1 MSENEFKALNIT
13 IFPLFRERQQF
24 GENRMNSKTLF
35 KLSMVCACVL
45 ATVGAHAAERQFL
58 RDQNSQLSMPML
70 SQAALSVPQ
79 AQLLGLGANDTLAP
93 RKHYVSANGD
103 TTIRYQQLYQGIP
116 VIGDDVILSYRSNG
130 AFKYAN
136 GAIVKGIEQDV
147 PSVNPFINE
156 KMAMSAGQLSS
167 IEGVADAKE
176 QDKKDKK
183 TRLAIWVDPQGK
195 AHLVYEVSYVVHGS
209 KPSRPYMIIDAFS
222 GEILYQYDNLQTAN
236 ATGPGGNQKT
246 GKYFY
251 GTDFGSL
258 NVTQSGNSCVMN
270 SPNVKTINLNNGTS
284 GSSAYSFTCPE
295 NTYREINGAFSPL
308 NDAHYFGNVVYNM
321 YNDWVGTPPLSFQ
334 LQMRVHYQNNYEN
347 AFWDGTAMTF
357 GDGATTFYPLVSLD
371 VSSHEVSH
379 GFTEQNSGLVY
390 SGKSGG
396 LNEAFSDMAGEAAEN
411 YMNGTND
418 WLVGEQIFKGNGALR
433 YMDDPTKD
441 GRSIGHQ
448 SDYSSGMDVHHSS
461 GVFNK
466 AFYLLANKS
475 GWNTQKAFKVFA
487 KANQQYWSANVNWDQ
502 AGGGAM
508 DAACDLGF
516 DVDDVKAALN
526 AVGVNSSVSSGSPCG
541 VTQPDTELQNG
552 VPYTGISGLSKQQ
565 IFFTLDVPAGASNL
579 NFQTSG
585 GSGDADLYVKYGS
598 KPTLQN
604 SDCSSTNATSTE
616 NCDITSAQAGTYH
629 VMVEAW
635 NAISNVTLT
644 GSYTTSGGNDNEPIN
659 KTYNDV
665 SVARNSWQRFTQDLA
680 TGYNTMTVTISGGSG
695 DADLYVTQGSQ
706 STTSNYD
713 CRPYQ
718 NGNSE
723 TCTFTNPAAGTWY
736 IDLRGYSSAS
746 GVTLT
751 IEAN

>member
-1 MSENEFKALNIT
+1 MSTTTF
-13 IFPLFRERQQF
+13 
-24 GENRMNSKTLF
+24 F
-35 KLSMVCACVL
+35 KLSVI
-45 ATVGAHAAERQFL
+45 TVSLSTITSTHAAQKQFL
-58 RDQNSQLSMPML
+58 RDQLSHQSLPTFTQ
-70 SQAALSVPQ
+70 SITPTQS
-79 AQLLGLGANDTLAP
+79 LGLGINDGLVI
-93 RKHYVSANGD
+93 RKQYLSSNGD
-103 TTIRYQQLYQGIP
+103 TTIRYQQTYRGIP
-116 VIGDDVILSYRSNG
+116 VIGDDVILTYQTTG
-130 AFKYAN
+130 ELKYAN
-136 GAIVKGIEQDV
+136 GAIVKDIEEDI
-147 PSVNPFINE
+147 PSVQPFISE
-156 KMAMSAGQLSS
+156 DMAMSASHGTS
-167 IEGVADAKE
+167 ISGVADAHE
-176 QDKKDKK
+176 YDKKDKK
-183 TRLAIWVDPQGK
+183 TRLAIWIDADGK
-195 AHLVYEVSYVVHGS
+195 AHLVYEVTYVVHGI
-209 KPSRPYMIIDAFS
+209 KPTRPYIIIDAFN

-236 ATGPGGNQKT
+236 ASGPGGNQKT

-251 GTDFGSL
+251 GSDFGSL
-258 NVTQSGNSCVMN
+258 NVSQSGNTCVMN

-295 NTYREINGAFSPL
+295 NTYQEINGAYSPL

-321 YNDWVGTPPLSFQ
+321 YNDWVGTAPLGFQ
-334 LQMRVHYQNNYEN
+334 LQMRVHYQRNYEN
-347 AFWDGTAMTF
+347 AFWDGSAMTF

-411 YMNGTND
+411 YMTGSND
-418 WLVGEQIFKGNGALR
+418 WLVGEQIFKGSGALR

-448 SDYSSGMDVHHSS
+448 SDYTAGMDVHHSS

-466 AFYLLANKS
+466 AFYLLANTN

-508 DAACDLGF
+508 DAACDLGYEVN
-516 DVDDVKAALN
+516 DIKAALT
-526 AVGVNSSVSSGSPCG
+526 AVGVNSSLSSGSNCA
-541 VTQPDTELQNG
+541 VVIPDTQLQNG
-552 VPYTGISGLSKQQ
+552 VPYSGISGSAKQQ

-585 GSGDADLYVKYGS
+585 GTGDADLYVRYAS
-598 KPTLQN
+598 KPTLE
-604 SDCSSTNATSTE
+604 SYDCKSTTETSTE
-616 NCDITSAQAGTYH
+616 NCTIASAQAGTYH

-635 NAISNVTLT
+635 NTISNVELT
-644 GSYTTSGGNDNEPIN
+644 GSFSTSGGNTGEPIS
-659 KTYNDV
+659 KTYSNV
-665 SVARNSWQRFTQDLA
+665 SIARRDWQRFSQELG
-680 TGYNTMTVTISGGSG
+680 TGYSNLTVTISGGTG

-713 CRPYQ
+713 CRPYK
-718 NGNSE
+718 NGNEEVCS
-723 TCTFTNPAAGTWY
+723 FTNPAAGTWY
-736 IDLRGYSSAS
+736 IDVRGYSATS
-746 GVTLT
+746 GLNVT